1 MRHMRREVKRTMAE
15 NVLLKA
21 SDITMRFGGLTAVDH
36 VNMELHK
43 GEIVSIIGPN
53 GAGKTTFFNII
64 TGLYTPTEGRV
75 SFHDKDITGLK
86 PHLIT
91 ALGLTRTFQN
101 IRLFRSMTVIENV
114 MVGMY
119 CREKDTFLRS
129 VFSLPSHHRAER
141 ETEKKA
147 LELLELTGL
156 AQYRY
161 EYASSLPYGLQRR
174 LEIARAIASG
184 PEIVMLDEPAAG
196 MNEQETADLTAFI
209 QQLRDLG
216 YTLLLIEHDMRLVMS
231 ITDRIYVLNYGALI
245 ASGTP
250 AEIRTNADV
259 IEAYLGK
266 EV

>member
-1 MRHMRREVKRTMAE
+1 MADQ
-15 NVLLKA
+15 VLLKA

-36 VNMELHK
+36 VNMELRK
-43 GEIVSIIGPN
+43 GEIVGIIGPN

-64 TGLYTPTEGRV
+64 TGLYTPTEGHV
-75 SFHDKDITGLK
+75 YFHDKEITGLK

-91 ALGLTRTFQN
+91 SLGLTRTFQN
-101 IRLFRSMTVIENV
+101 IRLFQSMTALENV

-129 VFSLPSHHRAER
+129 IFSLPSHHRAER
-141 ETEKKA
+141 ETEQKA

-174 LEIARAIASG
+174 LEIARAIASN
-184 PEIVMLDEPAAG
+184 PEIVMLDEPASG
-196 MNEQETADLTAFI
+196 MNEQETADLTTFI
-209 QQLRDLG
+209 KQLQDLG

-231 ITDRIYVLNYGALI
+231 ITERICVLNYGEMI
-245 ASGTP
+245 ATGTP
-250 AEIRTNADV
+250 EEIRSNPDV

>member
-1 MRHMRREVKRTMAE
+1 MAE
-15 NVLLKA
+15 QVLLQA

-36 VNMELHK
+36 VNMEVHK
-43 GEIVSIIGPN
+43 GEIVGIIGPN

-64 TGLYTPTEGRV
+64 TGLYTPTEGKV
-75 SFHDKDITGLK
+75 YFGGKEITGLK
-86 PHLIT
+86 PHVIT
-91 ALGLTRTFQN
+91 SLGLTRTFQN
-101 IRLFRSMTVIENV
+101 IRLFQSMTVIENV

-119 CREKDTFLRS
+119 CREKDTFLKS
-129 VFSLPSHHRAER
+129 IFSLPSHHRAER

-156 AQYRY
+156 DRYRY

-174 LEIARAIASG
+174 LEIARAIASN

-196 MNEQETADLTAFI
+196 MNEQETTDLTAFI
-209 QQLRDLG
+209 KQLQSLG
-216 YTLLLIEHDMRLVMS
+216 YTILLIEHDMRLVMS
-231 ITDRIYVLNYGALI
+231 ITERIYVLNYGEMI
-245 ASGTP
+245 ATGTP
-250 AEIRTNADV
+250 EEIRSNPDV